1 MRIHPAAFV
10 CGHDLPPLCHQIEWG
25 DRQDEAEA
33 GEGVGITPERAF
45 QLKAIGFIV
54 QEVLFNSKA
63 PPLLLEGMGARG
75 FVPPDIPLLP
85 GLGVARQ
92 S

>member
-1 MRIHPAAFV
+1 MRIHPAPFLLR
-10 CGHDLPPLCHQIEWG
+10 HDLRPLRHQIESR
-25 DRQDEAEA
+25 DRQDQTEA
-33 GEGVGITPERAF
+33 GEGVGIAHQRAF
-45 QLKAIGFIV
+45 ELKAVGFIV

-75 FVPPDIPLLP
+75 FIPPDIPLLP